1 MNLRETEQTY
11 ALDLFPRRNVTIV
24 KGEGATLWDD
34 TGRAYIDCIAGFG
47 VASIGHA
54 NPDVAEAIAAQAR
67 TLVTCPSIFYN
78 GVRAR
83 LMEKLVAITPPSLTR
98 VFLCNSGTESI
109 EAALKFARHS
119 TGRTDFVCSMRGFHG
134 RTLGALSATFKYRA
148 AFEPLVPGFSFVPL
162 EQIEQLRA
170 QVTDQTAGV
179 LIELVQGEGGVRI
192 ASGAYLDAVRALC
205 DERGALLI
213 VDEVQTGFC
222 RTGKMFACDHYGL
235 RPDLLCLAKAIAGGV
250 PMGAVVC
257 GDTVRDAHGIHGTT
271 FGGNPLAAAAALA
284 AIDFMER
291 HDLAEQARRK
301 GDYLRARLEGRLP
314 AVVRELRQIG
324 LMVGIEL
331 KDEARPYLA
340 PLMDQGVLALTAG
353 PSVIRL
359 LPPLVITEAQL
370 DTVADTLVKV
380 LSGE

>member
-1 MNLRETEQTY
+1 MNLRESEQTY
-11 ALDLFPRRNVTIV
+11 ALDLFPRRNVSIV
-24 KGEGATLWDD
+24 RGEGATLWDD

-47 VASIGHA
+47 VANIGHA
-54 NPDVAEAIAAQAR
+54 NSEVAEAIAAQAR

-83 LMEKLVAITPPSLTR
+83 LMEKLVAITPPGLDR
-98 VFLCNSGTESI
+98 VFLCNSGTEST
-109 EAALKFARHS
+109 EAALKFARHT
-119 TGRTDFVCSMRGFHG
+119 TGRTNFVCSMRGFHG
-134 RTLGALSATFKYRA
+134 RTLGALSATFKHRA
-148 AFEPLVPGFSFVPL
+148 TFEPLVPGFSFVPL
-162 EQIEQLRA
+162 EKIETLRE

-192 ASGAYLDAVRALC
+192 ASPEYLTAVRALC
-205 DERGALLI
+205 DERGTLLI

-235 RPDLLCLAKAIAGGV
+235 RPDILCLAKAIAGGV

-257 GDTVRDAHGIHGTT
+257 GDKVQDTHGIHGTT

-301 GDYLRARLEGRLP
+301 GAHLRATLEPRLP
-314 AVVRELRQIG
+314 AAVRELRQIG

-331 KDEARPYLA
+331 NQKAQPYLA
-340 PLMDQGVLALTAG
+340 TLTERGVFALPAG
-353 PSVIRL
+353 PTVIRL
-359 LPPLVITEAQL
+359 LPPLVITDEQL
-370 DTVADTLVKV
+370 DTVAETLIEV
-380 LSGE
+380 LST

>member
-1 MNLRETEQTY
+1 MNLREIEQTY
-11 ALDLFPRRNVTIV
+11 ALDLFPRRDVTIV
-24 KGEGATLWDD
+24 KGDGATLWDD

-54 NPDVAEAIAAQAR
+54 NADVAEAIAAQAR
-67 TLVTCPSIFYN
+67 ALVTCPSIFYN

-83 LMEKLVAITPPSLTR
+83 LMEKLVAITPPGLTR

-109 EAALKFARHS
+109 EAAIKFARHS
-119 TGRTDFVCSMRGFHG
+119 TGRTDFVCSMGGFHG

-148 AFEPLVPGFSFVPL
+148 TFEPLVPGFSFVPL
-162 EQIEQLRA
+162 EQIEPLRA
-170 QVTDQTAGV
+170 QVSDQTAGV

-192 ASGAYLDAVRALC
+192 ASGAYLEAVRALC

-301 GDYLRARLEGRLP
+301 GDHLRARLEGHLP

-331 KDEARPYLA
+331 NGEARPYLA

-380 LSGE
+380 LGEA

>member
-24 KGEGATLWDD
+24 RGDGATLWDD
-34 TGRAYIDCIAGFG
+34 TGRAYIDCVAGFG

-54 NPDVAEAIAAQAR
+54 NPEVAEAIAVQAR
-67 TLVTCPSIFYN
+67 TLVTCPGIFYN
-78 GVRAR
+78 DVRAR
-83 LMEKLVAITPPSLTR
+83 LMEKLVAITPPGLDR
-98 VFLCNSGTESI
+98 VFLCNSGTEST
-109 EAALKFARHS
+109 EAALKFARHA
-119 TGRTDFVCSMRGFHG
+119 TGRTNFVCSMRGFHG
-134 RTLGALSATFKYRA
+134 RTLGALSATLKLRKK
-148 AFEPLVPGFSFVPL
+148 FEPLVPGFSFVPL
-162 EQIEQLRA
+162 ENIEKLRA

-192 ASGAYLDAVRALC
+192 ASREYLDAVRALC

-235 RPDLLCLAKAIAGGV
+235 RPDILCLAKAIGGGV
-250 PMGAVVC
+250 PLGAVVC
-257 GDTVRDAHGIHGTT
+257 GDTVRDTHGIHGTT
-271 FGGNPLAAAAALA
+271 FGGNPLAAAAGLA
-284 AIDFMER
+284 AIEFMER

-301 GDYLRARLEGRLP
+301 GERLRAALEPRLP

-331 KDEARPYLA
+331 KQKTQPYLA
-340 PLMDQGVLALTAG
+340 TLLEHGVFALPAG
-353 PSVIRL
+353 PTVIRL
-359 LPPLVITEAQL
+359 LPPLVITDEQL
-370 DTVADTLVKV
+370 DIVADRLIEV
-380 LSGE
+380 LTDG